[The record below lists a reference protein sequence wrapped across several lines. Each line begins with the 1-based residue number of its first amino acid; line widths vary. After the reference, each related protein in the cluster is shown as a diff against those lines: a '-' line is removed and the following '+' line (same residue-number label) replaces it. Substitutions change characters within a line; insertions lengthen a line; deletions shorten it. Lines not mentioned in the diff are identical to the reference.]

1 MTAGEAALDA
11 GDDAGDDLALVGSAT
26 ASTAFT
32 EGVDMAGPIW
42 FGSRKQKAALRAR
55 R

>member
-1 MTAGEAALDA
+1 MTADEGPLDA
-11 GDDAGDDLALVGSAT
+11 VADLALV
-26 ASTAFT
+26 
-32 EGVDMAGPIW
+32 EGVDMARPIW

>member
-1 MTAGEAALDA
+1 MTAGEGTLDA
-11 GDDAGDDLALVGSAT
+11 EGDFALLGPARV
-26 ASTAFT
+26 STAFT
-32 EGVDMAGPIW
+32 EEVDMAKTYW

>member
-1 MTAGEAALDA
+1 MTAGEGPDA
-11 GDDAGDDLALVGSAT
+11 VDDLALVDSARV
-26 ASTAFT
+26 SPAFT
-32 EGVDMAGPIW
+32 EGVDMARPIW